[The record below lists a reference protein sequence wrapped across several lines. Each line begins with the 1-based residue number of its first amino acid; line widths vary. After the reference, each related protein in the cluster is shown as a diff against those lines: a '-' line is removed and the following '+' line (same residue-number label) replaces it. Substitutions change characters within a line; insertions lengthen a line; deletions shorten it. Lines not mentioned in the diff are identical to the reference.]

1 MQQKKKQKVITL
13 NIDLNSNSAK
23 ARLMPA
29 AQEKVFIGYT
39 DMGYEF
45 VNLELME
52 KVLVRIFHS
61 GLNTKD

>member
-45 VNLELME
+45 VNLELM
-52 KVLVRIFHS
+52 K
-61 GLNTKD
+61 KC